1 LRPWRFLLSV
11 FFDLC
16 CAGEWQKVCPSGGPP
31 YEYETEGEAWAMA
44 RMCYP
49 DQIAFYGTV
58 RVVKAEEKP

>member
-1 LRPWRFLLSV
+1 MWNFEVQCPKPGQPQGT
-11 FFDLC
+11 
-16 CAGEWQKVCPSGGPP
+16 GEWQKVCPSGGPP